1 MTSKKGI
8 SATRLKTIYQRQ
20 REPCWD
26 VTYIPAI
33 LATPQEAPSISRA
46 FTLTS
51 GKLPGREVH
60 TLSIAERHAALLG
73 FYHPKVVGL
82 QEQRML
88 SPEPAVHPLW
98 TYSKID
104 RSALKHL
111 KGVIDVA
118 ERLDLLDVLPRI
130 SVPVPE
136 APGQRMTVIYPW
148 CGDLLWAIAADDGH
162 VYCVNWTIKD
172 KRQGF
177 VTASPLRNGR
187 PTARATLREVLGRHE
202 IEAAFYADV
211 GIPTVQVAGE
221 EISHHVTANLR
232 QLFLHHRRKLALRD
246 EQEEEILD
254 KYQRA
259 LQLGITPAE
268 VITLFAERGRY
279 SVDQCRSVFYQAV
292 WYRKL
297 RLDLFQPI
305 LINRPMNPE
314 TRDVLDVYGDWFRE
328 GI

>member
-20 REPCWD
+20 REPSWD
-26 VTYIPAI
+26 AAYSPAI

-46 FTLTS
+46 FILTPE
-51 GKLPGREVH
+51 KLPGREAH
-60 TLSIAERHAALLG
+60 TLSIAERDAALLG

-88 SPEPAVHPLW
+88 SPDPTVHPLW

-104 RSALKHL
+104 RSALKPL

-130 SVPVPE
+130 SVPDPE
-136 APGQRMTVIYPW
+136 VLGQRMTVIYPW

-177 VTASPLRNGR
+177 VTASPRNGR
-187 PTARATLREVLGRHE
+187 PLARGNPRAVLARHE
-202 IEAAFYADV
+202 IEAEFYADAD
-211 GIPTVQVAGE
+211 IPTVQVAGE
-221 EISHHVTANLR
+221 EIFPHVAANLR
-232 QLFLHHRRKLALRD
+232 QLFLHHRRELALTD

-254 KYQRA
+254 KYQWA

-268 VITLFAERGRY
+268 VITPFAERGRY

-297 RLDLFQPI
+297 RLDLFRPI

-328 GI
+328 GR

>member
-1 MTSKKGI
+1 MASKKGI

-20 REPCWD
+20 REPGWD
-26 VTYIPAI
+26 ATYIPAI

-51 GKLPGREVH
+51 NKLPGREAHV
-60 TLSIAERHAALLG
+60 LSISERDAALLG
-73 FYHPKVVGL
+73 FYYPKVVGL

-98 TYSKID
+98 TFPIID
-104 RSALKHL
+104 RSGLKSL

-118 ERLDLLDVLPRI
+118 ERLNLLDLLPRI
-130 SVPVPE
+130 SVPDPE
-136 APGQRMTVIYPW
+136 IRGQRMTVVYPW
-148 CGDLLWAIAADDGH
+148 LGDLLWAIAADDGH
-162 VYCVNWTIKD
+162 VYCVNWTNKD
-172 KRQGF
+172 KRDAF
-177 VTASPLRNGR
+177 VTASPRRNGR
-187 PTARATLREVLGRHE
+187 PVARATPREVLGRHE
-202 IEAAFYADV
+202 IEAEYYADA
-211 GIPTVQVAGE
+211 GIPTVQVTGE
-221 EISHHVTANLR
+221 DIDPHVTANLR
-232 QLFLHHRRKLALRD
+232 QLFLHHRRELALTD

-254 KYQRA
+254 KYQWA

-297 RLDLFQPI
+297 RLDLFRPI

-328 GI
+328 GR